1 MRGMDLARGRFEKSA
16 SGVNNQV
23 HAPAGEM
30 QRDFC
35 NFWYVFPVADFGRN
49 PETYFPFR
57 F

>member
-1 MRGMDLARGRFEKSA
+1 MDLARGRFEKSA